1 MFITP
6 FSLTIIHSD
15 SVNSVS
21 LYHHKFILVFLITG
35 PHTELIFNLNRMSF
49 IVLLYHTFI

>member
-21 LYHHKFILVFLITG
+21 LNYHKFILIFLITG
-35 PHTELIFNLNRMSF
+35 PHTDLIL
-49 IVLLYHTFI
+49 T